1 MKGPMDLGESEEKE
15 VEMETDGKE
24 NDAENSNKVAVEE
37 DGGDAKNDDDELSFG
52 DWREQQK
59 RSETDGHKDGNKNAI
74 HHAVSS
80 LLKKNR
86 ENSNR
91 QNSDDSRHSS
101 ESGGKP
107 NGHGQ

>member
-1 MKGPMDLGESEEKE
+1 MDLGESEEKE

-52 DWREQQK
+52 DWRERQK
-59 RSETDGHKDGNKNAI
+59 HSETEHNDGNKNAI